1 MKVLVV
7 GLVNMETNLNI
18 GEFPIYYQ
26 PIEFAF
32 FKTKTA
38 PSGVGLNLSLAFQ
51 ALGDDVSLYS
61 LGADDSLNKAIVDY
75 LDDCKL
81 NYHFEKNLK
90 ETPESLVL
98 YDNQGKRKIYCDLK
112 DCQEKAL
119 SKIEEEKFDLACLT
133 NINFSRPYLKKYKNQ
148 GVKIACDCHVLT
160 DIYDEFNRDFLEY
173 SDILFI
179 SDEGIRD
186 RYYSFM
192 QDLIK
197 EYDKDIIVISR
208 GAQGTL
214 MYVKKDGTI
223 TFHEAYPCQKIVN
236 TCGAGDCLF
245 SAFNHYYLK
254 TSDPYYSINMAM
266 KYASKK
272 IEYSGGA
279 LGFMKEKE
287 FEES

>member
-1 MKVLVV
+1 MKVLVI

-32 FKTKTA
+32 FKTKTE

-75 LDDCKL
+75 LDDFNL

-112 DCQEKAL
+112 DCQEKTL

-173 SDILFI
+173 SDIIFI
-179 SDEGIRD
+179 SDEGIKD

-208 GAQGTL
+208 GDQGTL

-266 KYASKK
+266 K
-272 IEYSGGA
+272 
-279 LGFMKEKE
+279 
-287 FEES
+287 

>member
-38 PSGVGLNLSLAFQ
+38 PSGVGFNLSLAFQ

-61 LGADDSLNKAIVDY
+61 LGADDSLNRVVVDY
-75 LDDCKL
+75 LDDFNL

-133 NINFSRPYLKKYKNQ
+133 NINFFTTIFE
-148 GVKIACDCHVLT
+148 KI
-160 DIYDEFNRDFLEY
+160 
-173 SDILFI
+173 
-179 SDEGIRD
+179 
-186 RYYSFM
+186 
-192 QDLIK
+192 
-197 EYDKDIIVISR
+197 
-208 GAQGTL
+208 
-214 MYVKKDGTI
+214 
-223 TFHEAYPCQKIVN
+223 
-236 TCGAGDCLF
+236 
-245 SAFNHYYLK
+245 
-254 TSDPYYSINMAM
+254 
-266 KYASKK
+266 
-272 IEYSGGA
+272 
-279 LGFMKEKE
+279 
-287 FEES
+287 